1 MVLILQINLFQFH
14 TENKWTRAPLE
25 TLSIQ
30 VISFPAHLICLL
42 HIFPSICMVAVM
54 HISLEETMKLRSIKP
69 IFLFRAVWKDIQ
81 DKNKSFYLLK
91 VTAQCGGADD
101 SYCSNEQRV
110 SLKRDSVE
118 HPSACHRHVLL
129 SSLKSSGWAVRASL
143 LITWW
148 WWKSLPDHLMT
159 CTRDQSQS
167 IPTMGSA
174 KALNTWQPSL
184 KHLCQATLYLWP
196 PLWLIR
202 QTWSWCQLALGAH
215 TLWSA
220 DNKHPS
226 ATL

>member
-30 VISFPAHLICLL
+30 LISFPAHLICLL

-101 SYCSNEQRV
+101 SYCSNKQRG
-110 SLKRDSVE
+110 SLKRDIRE
-118 HPSACHRHVLL
+118 HPSVCHRHVLL
-129 SSLKSSGWAVRASL
+129 KSHLIIGDDRSLCQLTSWHVCETKVSAEAPN
-143 LITWW
+143 TWH
-148 WWKSLPDHLMT
+148 SH
-159 CTRDQSQS
+159 SQS
-167 IPTMGSA
+167 ISG
-174 KALNTWQPSL
+174 L
-184 KHLCQATLYLWP
+184 
-196 PLWLIR
+196 
-202 QTWSWCQLALGAH
+202 
-215 TLWSA
+215 
-220 DNKHPS
+220 
-226 ATL
+226 